1 MGGISGHKSSSTTTN
16 APPSWALPND
26 KQAAGDALN
35 LYNSGQGGNVYQ
47 GQRVTDLSGQTT
59 GAVNGLTDA
68 AGMYK
73 SDAVNRLATGQTS
86 SGTNLADMASG
97 KMVGNNPYFN
107 DSLQGQLDQTAN
119 QTMSQFAGAGRYGSA
134 ANTNAMTTSL
144 GNVRSNALSN
154 QYNQD
159 VHNQIAANQQIDAA
173 NQGQLNSLNNLYQGY
188 SNAERNALTGGQVI
202 DKNNQDKLNADWDK
216 WSEEDNRGWNRIKM
230 LEGATQGAAGNYGTQ
245 TTNSKSRGFGF
256 GMGNPLKSAGGMG
269 ASATK

>member
-1 MGGISGHKSSSTTTN
+1 MGGSSNKQTTEN

-47 GQRVTDLSGQTT
+47 GQRVTDLSGQTM
-59 GAVNGLTDA
+59 GGINGMTNA
-68 AGMYK
+68 ANMYN
-73 SDAVNRLATGQTS
+73 SPAINRLATGQTS
-86 SGTNLADMASG
+86 SATNLADMASG

-107 DSLQGQLDQTAN
+107 DALQGQLDDTAN
-119 QTMSQFAGAGRYGSA
+119 QTMSQFSGAGRYGSA
-134 ANTNAMTTSL
+134 ANTNAMATSL

-188 SNAERNALTGGQVI
+188 SNAEKNAMLGGQVI

-216 WSEEDNRGWNRIKM
+216 WSETDNQGWNRINM
-230 LEGATQGAAGNYGTQ
+230 LEGATAGAAGNYGTQ
-245 TTNSKSRGFGF
+245 TTTSRQK
-256 GMGNPLKSAGGMG
+256 GNPFATAGGIG
-269 ASATK
+269 GSITNKR